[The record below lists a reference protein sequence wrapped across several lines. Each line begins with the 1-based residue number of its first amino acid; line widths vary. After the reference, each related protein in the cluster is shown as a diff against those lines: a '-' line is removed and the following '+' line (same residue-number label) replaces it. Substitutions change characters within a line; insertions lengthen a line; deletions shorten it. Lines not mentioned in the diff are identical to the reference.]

1 MLIELRVPPLAE
13 SVSEATL
20 LEWHK
25 QTGDRVTRGENLL
38 DLETD
43 KVTLE
48 VPSPESG
55 VLKEIRKRT
64 GEPAVAGEVLALID
78 SDGAS
83 AEREEQRQTQSSHLQ
98 APDIAPATAEVPK
111 LSPSVRKILSEHKLS
126 PEEIPS
132 SGKGGRLTRN
142 DVLSYLQ
149 AQPPAAPQ
157 ALAEPLPNKPEEEQ
171 PAGRERRELEEE
183 PTGRERREPM
193 SRLRRRIAER
203 LLAAQREN
211 ALLTTFNEVNMQ
223 AVVALRQHL
232 GAAFEQQHGVRLG
245 FMSFFVKTSVQALK
259 RFPLLNASIDGED
272 ILYHDYYDL
281 GIAVSSPRGLV
292 VPVLREADHKSFAEI
307 EQEIRLFGQ
316 KAQESTLALEELS
329 GGTFTITNG
338 GVFGSLLSTPIV
350 NPPQSAILG
359 MHKISERPVVENGEI
374 VIRPIMYLA
383 LSYDHRLIDGRHA
396 VQFLVTIKEQ
406 LEDPNRML
414 LGIGSR
420 GK

>member
-1 MLIELRVPPLAE
+1 VLIELRVPPLAE

-25 QTGDRVTRGENLL
+25 QTGDRVIRGENLL

-55 VLKEIRKRT
+55 VLKEIRKRS

-78 SDGAS
+78 SDGAH
-83 AEREEQRQTQSSHLQ
+83 AEREEQRKPQSSDLQ
-98 APDIAPATAEVPK
+98 APSMAAATAQQAPK
-111 LSPSVRKILSEHKLS
+111 LSPSVRKILTEHRLS
-126 PEEIPS
+126 PGGIPT

-149 AQPPAAPQ
+149 AQQPVAPQ
-157 ALAEPLPNKPEEEQ
+157 ALAEPPANKPEEK
-171 PAGRERRELEEE
+171 P
-183 PTGRERREPM
+183 PGRERREPM

-203 LLAAQREN
+203 LLAAQHEN

-223 AVVALRQHL
+223 AVMALRHHL
-232 GAAFEQQHGVRLG
+232 GDAFEQQHGVRLG
-245 FMSFFVKTSVQALK
+245 FMSFFVKASVEALK

-292 VPVLREADHKSFAEI
+292 VPVLRDADRKSFAEI
-307 EQEIRLFGQ
+307 EREIRLLAQ

-338 GVFGSLLSTPIV
+338 GVFGSLLSTPII

-359 MHKISERPVVENGEI
+359 MHKISQRPVVEIGEI
-374 VIRPIMYLA
+374 VIRPVMYLA
-383 LSYDHRLIDGRHA
+383 LSYDHRLIDGRDA
-396 VQFLVTIKEQ
+396 VQFLVAIKEQ

-420 GK
+420 AK

>member
-1 MLIELRVPPLAE
+1 VLIELRVPPLAE

-55 VLKEIRKRT
+55 ILKEIRKRT

-78 SDGAS
+78 SDGVS
-83 AEREEQRQTQSSHLQ
+83 AQEGSQSPRLQ
-98 APDIAPATAEVPK
+98 AADIAPVTAQAPK
-111 LSPSVRKILSEHKLS
+111 LSPSVRKILSEHDLS
-126 PEEIPS
+126 PGEIPS

-149 AQPPAAPQ
+149 AQQPTAPQ
-157 ALAEPLPNKPEEEQ
+157 ALPEPPPNKPEEEQ
-171 PAGRERRELEEE
+171 PAG
-183 PTGRERREPM
+183 PERREPM

-223 AVVALRQHL
+223 AVMALRHHL
-232 GAAFEQQHGVRLG
+232 GATFEEQHGVRLG
-245 FMSFFVKTSVQALK
+245 FMSFFVKASVHALT

-272 ILYHDYYDL
+272 ILYHDYYDV

-292 VPVLREADHKSFAEI
+292 VPVLRDANHKSFAEI
-307 EQEIRLFGQ
+307 EQQIRSFGQ
-316 KAQESTLALEELS
+316 KAQESTLALDELS

-338 GVFGSLLSTPIV
+338 GVFGSLLSTPII

-383 LSYDHRLIDGRHA
+383 LSYDHRLIDGRDA
-396 VQFLVTIKEQ
+396 VRFLVTIKEQ

-414 LGIGSR
+414 LGIGSK

>member
-1 MLIELRVPPLAE
+1 MLQ
-13 SVSEATL
+13 
-20 LEWHK
+20 WHK

-55 VLKEIRKRT
+55 VLKEIRKRS

-78 SDGAS
+78 SDGAH
-83 AEREEQRQTQSSHLQ
+83 AEREEQPKPQSSHLQ
-98 APDIAPATAEVPK
+98 APSIAAAVQQVPK
-111 LSPSVRKILSEHKLS
+111 LSPSVRKILTEHRLS
-126 PEEIPS
+126 PGEIPT
-132 SGKGGRLTRN
+132 SGRGGRLTRN

-149 AQPPAAPQ
+149 AQPPVAPQ
-157 ALAEPLPNKPEEEQ
+157 ALPETPSNEPEEKPPEK
-171 PAGRERRELEEE
+171 P
-183 PTGRERREPM
+183 PGRERREPM
-193 SRLRRRIAER
+193 SRLRRRIAEH
-203 LLAAQREN
+203 LLAAQHEN

-223 AVVALRQHL
+223 AVMALRHHL
-232 GAAFEQQHGVRLG
+232 GDAFEQQHGVRLG
-245 FMSFFVKTSVQALK
+245 FMSFFVKASVEALK
-259 RFPLLNASIDGED
+259 RFPLLNAYIDGED

-292 VPVLREADHKSFAEI
+292 VPVLRNADHKSFAEI
-307 EQEIRLFGQ
+307 EQEIRLLGQ

-338 GVFGSLLSTPIV
+338 GVFGSLLSTPIIK
-350 NPPQSAILG
+350 PPQSAILG
-359 MHKISERPVVENGEI
+359 MHKISQRPVVEIGEI

-383 LSYDHRLIDGRHA
+383 LSYDHRLIDGRDA

-420 GK
+420 AK

>member
-20 LEWHK
+20 LQWHK

-55 VLKEIRKRT
+55 VLKEIRKRS

-78 SDGAS
+78 SDGAH
-83 AEREEQRQTQSSHLQ
+83 AEREEQRKPQSSHLQ
-98 APDIAPATAEVPK
+98 APSIAVAVQQVPK
-111 LSPSVRKILSEHKLS
+111 LSPSVRKILTEHRLS
-126 PEEIPS
+126 PGEIPT
-132 SGKGGRLTRN
+132 SGRGGRLTRN

-149 AQPPAAPQ
+149 AQPPVAPQ
-157 ALAEPLPNKPEEEQ
+157 ALPETPSNEPEEKPPEK
-171 PAGRERRELEEE
+171 P
-183 PTGRERREPM
+183 PGRERREPM

-203 LLAAQREN
+203 LLAAQHEN

-223 AVVALRQHL
+223 AVMALRHHL
-232 GAAFEQQHGVRLG
+232 GDAFEQQHGVRLG
-245 FMSFFVKTSVQALK
+245 FMSFFVKASVEALK

-292 VPVLREADHKSFAEI
+292 VPVLRNADHKSFAEI
-307 EQEIRLFGQ
+307 EQEIRLLGQ

-338 GVFGSLLSTPIV
+338 GVFGSLLSTPII

-359 MHKISERPVVENGEI
+359 MHKISQRPVVEIGEI

-383 LSYDHRLIDGRHA
+383 LSYDHRLIDGRDA

-420 GK
+420 AK

>member
-55 VLKEIRKRT
+55 ILKEIRKRT

-83 AEREEQRQTQSSHLQ
+83 AQEEQRQPPSSHLQ
-98 APDIAPATAEVPK
+98 APDSAPATAQAPK
-111 LSPSVRKILSEHKLS
+111 LSPSVRKILSEHELS
-126 PEEIPS
+126 PGQIPS
-132 SGKGGRLTRN
+132 SGKGGRLTRS

-149 AQPPAAPQ
+149 AQQPIAPQAIAPQ
-157 ALAEPLPNKPEEEQ
+157 ALPEPPPNKSDEEQ
-171 PAGRERRELEEE
+171 P
-183 PTGRERREPM
+183 TGPERREPM

-223 AVVALRQHL
+223 AVMALRHHL

-245 FMSFFVKTSVQALK
+245 FMSFFVKASVHALK
-259 RFPLLNASIDGED
+259 RFPLLNASIDAED
-272 ILYHDYYDL
+272 ILYHDYYDV

-292 VPVLREADHKSFAEI
+292 VPVLRDADHKSFAEI
-307 EQEIRLFGQ
+307 EQQIRSFGH
-316 KAQESTLALEELS
+316 KAQESTLALDELS

-338 GVFGSLLSTPIV
+338 GVFGSLFSTPII

-359 MHKISERPVVENGEI
+359 MHKISERPVVENSEI

-383 LSYDHRLIDGRHA
+383 LSYDHRLIDGREA
-396 VQFLVTIKEQ
+396 VRFLVPIKEQ

-414 LGIGSR
+414 LGIGSQ

>member
-25 QTGDRVTRGENLL
+25 QAGDRVTRGENLL

-64 GEPAVAGEVLALID
+64 GESAAAGEVLALID

-83 AEREEQRQTQSSHLQ
+83 AEREEQSQPQSSRLQ
-98 APDIAPATAEVPK
+98 AADSAPVTAQVPK
-111 LSPSVRKILSEHKLS
+111 LSPSVRKIVSEHKLS
-126 PEEIPS
+126 PGEIPS

-149 AQPPAAPQ
+149 AQQPSAPQ
-157 ALAEPLPNKPEEEQ
+157 VLAEPSPNQPEEEQ
-171 PAGRERRELEEE
+171 PA
-183 PTGRERREPM
+183 GRERREPM

-223 AVVALRQHL
+223 AVMALRHHL
-232 GAAFEQQHGVRLG
+232 GAAFEQQHGARLG
-245 FMSFFVKTSVQALK
+245 FMSFFVKASVQALK

-292 VPVLREADHKSFAEI
+292 VPVLRDVDHKSFAEI
-307 EQEIRLFGQ
+307 EQEIRSYGQ
-316 KAQESTLALEELS
+316 KAQEATLTLEELS

-338 GVFGSLLSTPIV
+338 GVFGSLLSTPII

-383 LSYDHRLIDGRHA
+383 LSYDHRLIDGRDA

-414 LGIGSR
+414 LGIGGR
-420 GK
+420 AK

>member
-25 QTGDRVTRGENLL
+25 QTGDRVIRGENLL

-55 VLKEIRKRT
+55 VLKEIRKRS

-78 SDGAS
+78 SDGAH
-83 AEREEQRQTQSSHLQ
+83 AEREEQRKPQSSHVQ
-98 APDIAPATAEVPK
+98 AAATAQQVPK
-111 LSPSVRKILSEHKLS
+111 LSPSVRKMLTEHRLS
-126 PEEIPS
+126 PGEIPT
-132 SGKGGRLTRN
+132 SGKSGRLTRS
-142 DVLSYLQ
+142 DVLGYLQ
-149 AQPPAAPQ
+149 AQQPVAPQ
-157 ALAEPLPNKPEEEQ
+157 ALAEPPANKPKEEQ
-171 PAGRERRELEEE
+171 P
-183 PTGRERREPM
+183 PGRERREPM

-203 LLAAQREN
+203 LLAAQHEN

-223 AVVALRQHL
+223 AVMALRHHL
-232 GAAFEQQHGVRLG
+232 GDAFEQQHGVRLG
-245 FMSFFVKTSVQALK
+245 FMSFFVTASVEALK

-272 ILYHDYYDL
+272 ILYHNYYDL

-292 VPVLREADHKSFAEI
+292 VPVLRDADHKSFAEI
-307 EQEIRLFGQ
+307 EQEIHLLGQ

-338 GVFGSLLSTPIV
+338 GVFGSLLSTPII

-359 MHKISERPVVENGEI
+359 MHKISQRPVVESGEI

-383 LSYDHRLIDGRHA
+383 LSYDHRLIDGRDA

-420 GK
+420 AK